1 MKRPIYNAI
10 HSLFCDPKHFLDAL
24 LVRFG
29 GCLSDETFIRWTYY
43 LNHGRALNLKEPKR
57 YTEKLQW
64 LKLFYRD
71 SMWTQMVDKY
81 RVKELVSER
90 VGDKFVVPCLG
101 VWDKAEDIE
110 WDSLPNQFVLKTNH
124 DSGNNGV
131 FICKDKSKIDKVKWI
146 MKINASLRTD
156 TSKAG
161 REWPYRDV
169 KRCVFA
175 EQYLEDAT
183 GELRD
188 YKFFCF
194 DGKVKYLFIAT
205 ERQSGGEVKF
215 DYFDADFNHLDIVQ
229 RHPMSGK
236 EIEKPAMFEQMKE
249 LAAKLSEGLPEVR
262 VDLYEVDGRIY
273 FGEYTFFHHG
283 GIAPFHPDNWD
294 FIWGEQIRLPKS
306 NYYMIN

>member
-1 MKRPIYNAI
+1 MKRPVYNAI
-10 HSLFCDPKHFLDAL
+10 YSLLFDQKHFIDAL
-24 LVRFG
+24 LGRFG
-29 GCLSDETFIRWTYY
+29 GWLPDEVYIRWDYY
-43 LNHGRALNLKEPKR
+43 LNHSRCINLENPQR

-64 LKLFYRD
+64 LKLYYRNPL
-71 SMWTQMVDKY
+71 WTQMVDKY
-81 RVKELVSER
+81 AVKELVTER
-90 VGDKFVVPCLG
+90 VGAEFVAPVLG
-101 VWDKAEDIE
+101 VWNRAEDIE
-110 WDSLPNQFVLKTNH
+110 WDKLPNQFVLKTNH

-131 FICKDKSKIDKVKWI
+131 FIIHDKSQINKSQMIRR
-146 MKINASLRTD
+146 INASLRRD

-194 DGKVKYLFIAT
+194 DGVVKYLFIAT

-236 EIEKPAMFEQMKE
+236 KIEKPKMFEEMKE
-249 LAAKLSEGLPEVR
+249 LAAKLSKGLPEVR
-262 VDLYEVDGRIY
+262 VDLYEVDGHIY

-283 GIAPFHPDNWD
+283 GIAPFHPDEWD
-294 FIWGEQIRLPKS
+294 FIWGEHIHLPEA
-306 NYYMIN
+306 NY

>member
-1 MKRPIYNAI
+1 MKRPLYNAI
-10 HSLFCDPKHFLDAL
+10 HSLFYDPKHFLDAL

-29 GCLSDETFIRWTYY
+29 GWLPDKTFIRWTYY
-43 LNHGRALNLKEPKR
+43 LNHGRALNLDNPQR

-64 LKLFYRD
+64 LKLYYRD
-71 SMWTQMVDKY
+71 PVWTKMVDKY
-81 RVKELVSER
+81 AVKELVSER
-90 VGDKFVVPCLG
+90 VGEQYVVPCIG
-101 VWDKAEDIE
+101 VWDAPYEINWE
-110 WDSLPNQFVLKTNH
+110 ALPDKFVLKTNH

-131 FICKDKSKIDKVKWI
+131 FIVKDKSKINI
-146 MKINASLRTD
+146 ATLSRKISYSLATD

-194 DGKVKYLFIAT
+194 NGEVKYLFIAT

-236 EIEKPAMFEQMKE
+236 KIEKPAMFEQMKA
-249 LAAKLSEGLPEVR
+249 LAAKLSKGFPEVR

-283 GIAPFHPDNWD
+283 GIAPFHPDKWD
-294 FIWGEQIRLPKS
+294 FIWGEQIHLPER
-306 NYYMIN
+306 NV

>member
-1 MKRPIYNAI
+1 MKRPFYNAI
-10 HSLFCDPKHFLDAL
+10 HSLIYDPRHFLDAL

-29 GCLSDETFIRWTYY
+29 ELLSDKTFIRWTYY
-43 LNHGRALNLKEPKR
+43 LNHGRPINLKNPQR

-64 LKLFYRD
+64 FKLYYRNPL
-71 SMWTQMVDKY
+71 WTQMVDKY
-81 RVKELVSER
+81 VVKELVSER
-90 VGDKFVVPCLG
+90 VGAEYVALVLG
-101 VWDKAEDIE
+101 VWNRAEDIE
-110 WDSLPNQFVLKTNH
+110 WDKLPNQFVLKTNH

-131 FICKDKSKIDKVKWI
+131 FICRDKSKIDKARWTKR
-146 MKINASLRTD
+146 INQSLRRD
-156 TSKAG
+156 TSLSG

-194 DGKVKYLFIAT
+194 NGVVKYLFIAT

-236 EIEKPAMFEQMKE
+236 TIEKPTMFEQMKE
-249 LAAKLSEGLPEVR
+249 LAAKLSNGLPEVR

-283 GIAPFHPDNWD
+283 GIAPFHPDKWD
-294 FIWGEQIRLPKS
+294 FIWGKEINLPER
-306 NYYMIN
+306 NVNF

>member
-1 MKRPIYNAI
+1 MKRPFYNAI
-10 HSLFCDPKHFLDAL
+10 HSLLFDQKHFLDAL
-24 LVRFG
+24 LERFG
-29 GCLSDETFIRWTYY
+29 GKLPDELYLRWDYY
-43 LNHGRALNLKEPKR
+43 LNHSRSINLDNPQR
-57 YTEKLQW
+57 FTEKLQW
-64 LKLFYRD
+64 LKLYYRD
-71 SMWTQMVDKY
+71 PLWSQMVDKY
-81 RVKELVSER
+81 LVKKLVSER
-90 VGDKFVVPCLG
+90 VGHEYIAPCLG

-110 WDSLPNQFVLKTNH
+110 WDKLPNQFVLKTNH

-131 FICKDKSKIDKVKWI
+131 FICKDKSKIDKANWAKR
-146 MKINASLRTD
+146 INASLKRD
-156 TSKAG
+156 TSIPG
-161 REWPYRDV
+161 REWPYKEV

-175 EQYLEDAT
+175 EEYLEDAT

-194 DGKVKYLFIAT
+194 DGDVKYLFIAT

-236 EIEKPAMFEQMKE
+236 NIEKPQKFEEMKV
-249 LAAKLSEGLPEVR
+249 LAAKLSKGLPEVR

-283 GIAPFHPDNWD
+283 GIAPFHPDKWD
-294 FIWGEQIRLPKS
+294 FIWGEQIHLPER
-306 NYYMIN
+306 NV

>member
-1 MKRPIYNAI
+1 MKRPVYNAI
-10 HSLFCDPKHFLDAL
+10 HSLLFDQKHFVAAL
-24 LVRFG
+24 MSRLG
-29 GCLSDETFIRWTYY
+29 GWIPDEQYIRWDYY
-43 LNHGRALNLKEPKR
+43 LNHSRPINLDNPQR

-64 LKLFYRD
+64 LKLYYRD
-71 SMWTQMVDKY
+71 PIWTQMVDKY
-81 RVKELVSER
+81 RVKEIVSER
-90 VGDKFVVPCLG
+90 AGKQYVAPVLG
-101 VWDKAEDIE
+101 VWNRAEEIE
-110 WDSLPNQFVLKTNH
+110 WEKLPNQFVLKTNH

-131 FICKDKSKIDKVKWI
+131 FIVKDKTQIRKNQLIRR
-146 MKINASLRTD
+146 INKSLHTD

-169 KRCVFA
+169 QRCVFA

-194 DGKVKYLFIAT
+194 DGEVKYLFIAT

-215 DYFDADFNHLDIVQ
+215 DYFDADFNHLDLVQ

-236 EIEKPAMFEQMKE
+236 KIEKPLMFEQMKE
-249 LAAKLSEGLPEVR
+249 LAAKLSKGLPEVR

-283 GIAPFHPDNWD
+283 GIAPFHPDKWD
-294 FIWGEQIRLPKS
+294 YVFGANIRLPEV
-306 NYYMIN
+306 NNR

>member
-1 MKRPIYNAI
+1 MKRPFYNAI
-10 HSLFCDPKHFLDAL
+10 HSLLFDQKHFLDAL
-24 LVRFG
+24 LGRFG
-29 GCLSDETFIRWTYY
+29 GWLPDETYIRWDYY
-43 LNHGRALNLKEPKR
+43 LNHSRSINLINPQR

-64 LKLFYRD
+64 LKLYYRNPL
-71 SMWTQMVDKY
+71 WTQMVDKY
-81 RVKELVSER
+81 AVKALVSER
-90 VGDKFVVPCLG
+90 VGAEHVAPVYGKWNRAQDID
-101 VWDKAEDIE
+101 WDQ
-110 WDSLPNQFVLKTNH
+110 LPDQFVLKTNH

-131 FICKDKSKIDKVKWI
+131 FIIKDKSQI
-146 MKINASLRTD
+146 INHKSQIIRRINQSLRRD
-156 TSKAG
+156 TSRAG

-169 KRCVFA
+169 PRCVFA

-194 DGKVKYLFIAT
+194 DGEVKYLFIAT

-229 RHPMSGK
+229 RHPMSDK
-236 EIEKPAMFEQMKE
+236 KIEKPAMFDQMKD
-249 LAAKLSEGLPEVR
+249 LAAKLSIGLPEVR

-283 GIAPFHPDNWD
+283 GIAPFHPDKWD
-294 FIWGEQIRLPKS
+294 FIWGEQIHLPDRNHK
-306 NYYMIN
+306 

>member
-1 MKRPIYNAI
+1 MKRPFYNAI
-10 HSLFCDPKHFLDAL
+10 HSLLFDQKHFLDAL

-29 GCLSDETFIRWTYY
+29 GWLPDETYLRWDYY
-43 LNHGRALNLKEPKR
+43 LNHSRPINLDNPQR

-64 LKLFYRD
+64 LKLYYRD
-71 SMWTQMVDKY
+71 PLWTQMVDKY
-81 RVKELVSER
+81 AVKELVCER
-90 VGDKFVVPCLG
+90 VGSEHVAPVYGK
-101 VWDKAEDIE
+101 WDKGENIE
-110 WDSLPNQFVLKTNH
+110 WDKLPNQFVLKTNH

-131 FICKDKSKIDKVKWI
+131 FIVKDKSKLDRSKLIRR
-146 MKINASLRTD
+146 INRSLRKD
-156 TSKAG
+156 TSRAG

-169 KRCVFA
+169 PRCVFA
-175 EQYLEDAT
+175 EKYLEDAT

-194 DGKVKYLFIAT
+194 DGTVKYLFIAT

-236 EIEKPAMFEQMKE
+236 KIEKPAMFKQMKE
-249 LAAKLSEGLPEVR
+249 LAAKLSKGLPEVR

-283 GIAPFHPDNWD
+283 GIAPFHPDKWD
-294 FIWGEQIRLPKS
+294 FIWGEQIHLPER
-306 NYYMIN
+306 NV

>member
-1 MKRPIYNAI
+1 MKRPVYNAI
-10 HSLFCDPKHFLDAL
+10 HSLFYDPKHFLDAL

-29 GCLSDETFIRWTYY
+29 GCLSDKTFIRWTYY
-43 LNHGRALNLKEPKR
+43 LNHGHSLNLDNPQR

-71 SMWTQMVDKY
+71 PMWTKMVDKY
-81 RVKELVSER
+81 AVKDIVREK
-90 VGDKFVVPCLG
+90 VGDRYVVPTIA
-101 VWDKAEDIE
+101 VWDSPHEIN
-110 WDSLPNQFVLKTNH
+110 WDALPNQFVLKTNH

-131 FICKDKSKIDKVKWI
+131 FIVKDKSKIDKSRLI
-146 MKINASLRTD
+146 HRINKSLSTD
-156 TSKAG
+156 TSEAG

-175 EQYLEDAT
+175 EKYLEDAT

-215 DYFDADFNHLDIVQ
+215 DYFDADFNHLDIMQ

-236 EIEKPAMFEQMKE
+236 KIEKPAMFEQMNE
-249 LAAKLSEGLPEVR
+249 LAAKLSKGLPEVR
-262 VDLYEVDGRIY
+262 VDLYEVDGQIY

-283 GIAPFHPDNWD
+283 GIAPFHPDKWD
-294 FIWGEQIRLPKS
+294 FVWGEQIDLPKA
-306 NYYMIN
+306 NNV

>member
-1 MKRPIYNAI
+1 
-10 HSLFCDPKHFLDAL
+10 
-24 LVRFG
+24 
-29 GCLSDETFIRWTYY
+29 
-43 LNHGRALNLKEPKR
+43 
-57 YTEKLQW
+57 
-64 LKLFYRD
+64 
-71 SMWTQMVDKY
+71 MVDKY
-81 RVKELVSER
+81 KVKELVRER
-90 VGDKFVVPCLG
+90 VGEQYVAPVYG
-101 VWDKAEDIE
+101 VWHRAEDIK
-110 WDSLPNQFVLKTNH
+110 WDKLPNQFVLKTNH

-131 FICKDKSKIDKVKWI
+131 FIVKDKSQ
-146 MKINASLRTD
+146 INKSQIIRRINKSLKRD

-194 DGKVKYLFIAT
+194 DGEVKYLFIAT

-215 DYFDADFNHLDIVQ
+215 DYFDAEFNHLDIVQ

-236 EIEKPAMFEQMKE
+236 KIEKPAMFEQMKQ

-283 GIAPFHPDNWD
+283 GIAPFHPDKWD
-294 FIWGEQIRLPKS
+294 YIWGADIQLPEANHK
-306 NYYMIN
+306 

>member
-1 MKRPIYNAI
+1 MKRPFYNAI
-10 HSLFCDPKHFLDAL
+10 HSLFFDQKHFLDAL
-24 LVRFG
+24 LGRFG
-29 GCLSDETFIRWTYY
+29 GWLPDETYLRWDYY
-43 LNHGRALNLKEPKR
+43 LNHSRPINLDNPQR

-64 LKLFYRD
+64 LKLYYRD
-71 SMWTQMVDKY
+71 PLWTQMVDKY
-81 RVKELVSER
+81 AVKRLVSER
-90 VGDKFVVPCLG
+90 IGAEYVAPVYGK
-101 VWDKAEDIE
+101 WEKAEDINFE
-110 WDSLPNQFVLKTNH
+110 NLPEQFVLKTNH

-131 FICKDKSKIDKVKWI
+131 FIVKDKSKLDRSKLIRR
-146 MKINASLRTD
+146 INRSLRTD
-156 TSKAG
+156 TSRAG

-169 KRCVFA
+169 PRCVFA
-175 EQYLEDAT
+175 EKYLEDAT

-194 DGKVKYLFIAT
+194 DGTVKYLFIAT

-249 LAAKLSEGLPEVR
+249 FAAKLSEGLPEVR
-262 VDLYEVDGRIY
+262 VDLYEVNGRIY

-283 GIAPFHPDNWD
+283 GIAPFHPDKWD
-294 FIWGEQIRLPKS
+294 FIWGEQIHLPER
-306 NYYMIN
+306 NV

>member
-1 MKRPIYNAI
+1 MKRPVYNAI
-10 HSLFCDPKHFLDAL
+10 HSLFYDPKHFLDAL

-29 GCLSDETFIRWTYY
+29 GWLPDKTFIRWTYY
-43 LNHGRALNLKEPKR
+43 LNHGRALNLDNPQR

-64 LKLFYRD
+64 LKLYYRD
-71 SMWTQMVDKY
+71 PMWTKMVDKY
-81 RVKELVSER
+81 AVKELVSER
-90 VGDKFVVPCLG
+90 AGEQYVVRTIA
-101 VWDKAEDIE
+101 VWDSPHEIN
-110 WDSLPNQFVLKTNH
+110 WDALPNQFVLKTNH

-131 FICKDKSKIDKVKWI
+131 FIVKDKSKMDTAALSR
-146 MKINASLRTD
+146 KINRSLGTD

-169 KRCVFA
+169 KHCVFA
-175 EQYLEDAT
+175 EKYLEDAT

-194 DGKVKYLFIAT
+194 NGKVKYLFIAT

-215 DYFDADFNHLDIVQ
+215 DYFDADFNHLDITQ

-236 EIEKPAMFEQMKE
+236 KIEKPAMFEQMKE
-249 LAAKLSEGLPEVR
+249 LAAILSKGLPEVR

-283 GIAPFHPDNWD
+283 GIAPFHPDKWD
-294 FIWGEQIRLPKS
+294 FIWGEQMDLPKA
-306 NYYMIN
+306 NHL